1 MGSKQGLS
9 ASPIVSLEL
18 AYKNPCH
25 HFLNYVEER
34 KDRKRRDYL
43 LPPHLLA
50 QNTRPFVGLLIKK
63 RGRKK

>member
-1 MGSKQGLS
+1 MWKREK
-9 ASPIVSLEL
+9 IE
-18 AYKNPCH
+18 
-25 HFLNYVEER
+25 
-34 KDRKRRDYL
+34 KRRDYL